1 MIYLYIYIK
10 NWGIAYIYIYM
21 GDEEIVF
28 DYKRRVHDSEKMR
41 AFKESRRMNRRMI
54 PSFLPYERV

>member
-1 MIYLYIYIK
+1 MIYLYIYILK
-10 NWGIAYIYIYM
+10 IEGLLIYIYM